1 MPRNNHN
8 KPRRVTSG
16 DSMAE
21 VAATRHGYRKNELV
35 FYDSGKAKRTCLGW
49 CCYYGSCPHWY
60 KVRAALRWY
69 MPNAATQPLW
79 VAKQAE
85 SIKNRKY
92 DDFKGKCRAASIIDA
107 SLDLTVAPLTF
118 ENFGAA
124 GPSAQE
130 IFRGVCRH
138 FSTSP

>member
-60 KVRAALRWY
+60 KVGAALRWY
-69 MPNAATQPLW
+69 MRNAATQPP
-79 VAKQAE
+79 
-85 SIKNRKY
+85 
-92 DDFKGKCRAASIIDA
+92 RA
-107 SLDLTVAPLTF
+107 VF
-118 ENFGAA
+118 
-124 GPSAQE
+124 SAQNASG
-130 IFRGVCRH
+130 GVGKARVLQPRNHRH
-138 FSTSP
+138 LLSPLSRRCSCSRSIADTAGA